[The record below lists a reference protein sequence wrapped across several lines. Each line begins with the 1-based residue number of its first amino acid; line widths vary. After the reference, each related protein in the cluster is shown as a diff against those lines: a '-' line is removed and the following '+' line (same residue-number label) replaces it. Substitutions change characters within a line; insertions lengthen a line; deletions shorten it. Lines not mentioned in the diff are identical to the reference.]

1 MRTMMDFEFD
11 TKKVQNTHFHQDL
24 EILYVLDGGL
34 EIQIESE
41 KYELGKGDFLLINAN
56 KRHSIRETEE
66 ELLTASFRIN
76 FSMLAEYLGTNQIL
90 FWCNTTAD
98 KNEAYEQLR
107 KILDR
112 VLNRFYD
119 KEGEGALYLNSIYYE
134 ALYVLTSYFRI
145 KADDSRLKDD
155 VTPDNSR
162 VFEIQ
167 NYVQA
172 NYIDITLDDLA
183 ENFFLSKP
191 YLSKYIKEKSGM
203 TFGDLVKKIRMKK
216 AKALLKSSNMTVENI
231 AMSVGYQNVEH
242 FNRLFKKAYDMT
254 PMQFRNQK

>member
-1 MRTMMDFEFD
+1 MMDFEFD

-24 EILYVLDGGL
+24 EILYVLHGGL

-90 FWCNTTAD
+90 FWCNTTVD

-172 NYIDITLDDLA
+172 NYQKQISLNDLA
-183 ENFFLSKP
+183 KKLYLSNA
-191 YLSKYIKEKSGM
+191 YLSKYIKKR
-203 TFGDLVKKIRMKK
+203 FGLSFLEYVNNIRLFHAVDEMLYTDKKITRI
-216 AKALLKSSNMTVENI
+216 ALDNGLICSLLGRQVK
-231 AMSVGYQNVEH
+231 
-242 FNRLFKKAYDMT
+242 
-254 PMQFRNQK
+254 

>member
-98 KNEAYEQLR
+98 KNEAGSCLCWR
-107 KILDR
+107 R
-112 VLNRFYD
+112 VAY
-119 KEGEGALYLNSIYYE
+119 I
-134 ALYVLTSYFRI
+134 FRE
-145 KADDSRLKDD
+145 KHLHFPRPLPQD
-155 VTPDNSR
+155 VTKPPPR
-162 VFEIQ
+162 PMPQ
-167 NYVQA
+167 HRQ
-172 NYIDITLDDLA
+172 TL
-183 ENFFLSKP
+183 
-191 YLSKYIKEKSGM
+191 
-203 TFGDLVKKIRMKK
+203 
-216 AKALLKSSNMTVENI
+216 
-231 AMSVGYQNVEH
+231 
-242 FNRLFKKAYDMT
+242 
-254 PMQFRNQK
+254 

>member
-1 MRTMMDFEFD
+1 MEIMRTMMDFEFD

-119 KEGEGALYLNSIYYE
+119 KEGEGAQGGKRRDVLGEYGQRYRHHGSADRKANPPARAHQDCEQGVFGHLEFHGLSLYL
-134 ALYVLTSYFRI
+134 
-145 KADDSRLKDD
+145 LKGKDAHCHLR
-155 VTPDNSR
+155 T
-162 VFEIQ
+162 
-167 NYVQA
+167 
-172 NYIDITLDDLA
+172 
-183 ENFFLSKP
+183 
-191 YLSKYIKEKSGM
+191 G
-203 TFGDLVKKIRMKK
+203 
-216 AKALLKSSNMTVENI
+216 
-231 AMSVGYQNVEH
+231 VGGL
-242 FNRLFKKAYDMT
+242 R
-254 PMQFRNQK
+254 

>member
-1 MRTMMDFEFD
+1 MEIMRTMMDFEFD

-76 FSMLAEYLGTNQIL
+76 FSMLAEYLLGRIRSCS
-90 FWCNTTAD
+90 WCNTTAD

-134 ALYVLTSYFRI
+134 ALYVLTSYF
-145 KADDSRLKDD
+145 
-155 VTPDNSR
+155 
-162 VFEIQ
+162 Q
-167 NYVQA
+167 NQ
-172 NYIDITLDDLA
+172 
-183 ENFFLSKP
+183 
-191 YLSKYIKEKSGM
+191 SG
-203 TFGDLVKKIRMKK
+203 
-216 AKALLKSSNMTVENI
+216 
-231 AMSVGYQNVEH
+231 
-242 FNRLFKKAYDMT
+242 
-254 PMQFRNQK
+254 